1 MITQSAEPNEDD
13 PDLGIESSSLICV
26 RPWKLSTVAQS
37 ADGPVIRTIQS
48 DPPIGDFD
56 LIGHL
61 NVHCVQL
68 VPGISALP
76 PTDSDLDEDAWVD
89 PSTSA
94 SPSVSAPHRSP
105 SFSAESIHDDQ
116 HANHRPAHDDNGL
129 WASTGR
135 GIRAHNPLIGYTA
148 FLNKQ
153 TSTDCPL
160 LLLFSLPLSFFLAT
174 FVPALALIKTNQSKG
189 PLHSVVCVYLM
200 KNAR

>member
-1 MITQSAEPNEDD
+1 M
-13 PDLGIESSSLICV
+13 
-26 RPWKLSTVAQS
+26 
-37 ADGPVIRTIQS
+37 
-48 DPPIGDFD
+48 
-56 LIGHL
+56 IGHR

-68 VPGISALP
+68 GPASSALP
-76 PTDSDLDEDAWVD
+76 PADNGLDEDAWVD

-105 SFSAESIHDDQ
+105 SSSAESIHDDQ
-116 HANHRPAHDDNGL
+116 HADHRPAHDDNGL

-135 GIRAHNPLIGYTA
+135 GIRAHDPLIGNTA

-153 TSTDCPL
+153 TSTKHLHCPL

-189 PLHSVVCVYLM
+189 PLHSVVCVYLT
-200 KNAR
+200 KNAG